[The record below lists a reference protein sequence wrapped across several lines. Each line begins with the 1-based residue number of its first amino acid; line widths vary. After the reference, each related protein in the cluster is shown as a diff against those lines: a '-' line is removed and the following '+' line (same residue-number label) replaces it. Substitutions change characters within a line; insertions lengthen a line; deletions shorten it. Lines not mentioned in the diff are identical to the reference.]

1 VSWASKKQP
10 SAAAS
15 TMDAEYQACGAVA
28 LEGLSLVRAL
38 HELEPLSTDLPL
50 KDPIVICCDDR
61 AALSL
66 CRDHKEGQRM
76 KHIDVIHHFSRD
88 HVESGALTF
97 VYCNS
102 CDKSGHMYSNKL
114 EQCYI
119 GLCSSTYSIQHET
132 PMYRIQYM
140 YMSQ

>member
-1 VSWASKKQP
+1 VSLASKKQP

-28 LEGLSLVRAL
+28 LEGLSLVKAL
-38 HELEPLSTDLPL
+38 HELEPLSTTVPL

-76 KHIDVIHHFSRD
+76 KHVDVIHHFSRD
-88 HVESGALTF
+88 HVESGALKF

-102 CDKSGHMYSNKL
+102 CYNLGSILVKSCPFFNKRQPSFHVATAFKHHTHVVL
-114 EQCYI
+114 
-119 GLCSSTYSIQHET
+119 GSIKA
-132 PMYRIQYM
+132 
-140 YMSQ
+140 